1 MALIAFGNVMAIADT
16 VGNVSSVSAA
26 SAMVE
31 FVANTRGQLNYVNR
45 RNIQDDP
52 KVVTNLANLITISA
66 ADYVTTARGP
76 GIYVNTRNILD
87 INTGISRNRPDTPKS
102 ERWT

>member
-16 VGNVSSVSAA
+16 VGNVGSTSAA
-26 SAMVE
+26 LVSLE
-31 FVANTRGQLNYVNR
+31 FTANTRGQLNYVNR

-52 KVVTNLANLITISA
+52 KVVPDLAGIITIA
-66 ADYVTTARGP
+66 GANYVTTARGP

-87 INTGISRNRPDTPKS
+87 LNTGISRNRPENPKS